1 MKPKSWLGIIFYIL
15 GDLAAAMLAWM
26 LFFLGRKVLMEKLP
40 FDWSLLNDSN
50 FYYGIILIPAG
61 WLFLY
66 IIFDNYKD
74 IYRISRMSMLYQ
86 TFGISGLGVLI
97 LFFSLLLNDWIPRYQ
112 AYYWLIIGLFALHYG
127 ITAIVRLI
135 IITIAKQR
143 LKSGK
148 VGYNTIIIGGNKL
161 AVDLFNNITSRK
173 NTIGYKFIGF
183 IDANGN
189 STNELEAQIPK
200 LGKLDQLA
208 SVIEQEEIEEVVIA
222 IETSDHTKLR
232 NILSTLFDYPVV
244 IKLIPDMYDIL
255 LGSVKMSNVYGAILI
270 EIYPEIMPLWQRLVK
285 RILDM
290 VVSTVALITLL
301 PIYLIIMLLVRLSSD
316 GPIFY
321 RQERI
326 GKGGVPF
333 DIIKFRSMYVD
344 AEQGTPKL
352 SQDNDSRITKWGG
365 IMRKLRLDELPQ
377 FWNVLKGEM
386 SLVGPRPERRFF
398 IDQIVEHAPHYKQL
412 LKVRPGIT
420 SWGQVKYGYASNL
433 DEMLQRLKF
442 DILYIENMSLGLD
455 IRILLA
461 TILTVIQGRG
471 K

>member
-1 MKPKSWLGIIFYIL
+1 MRPKSWLGIMIYML
-15 GDLAAAMLAWM
+15 GDLAAAMIAWT
-26 LFFLGRKVLMEKLP
+26 LFFLGRKVLMEKLA
-40 FDWSLLNDSN
+40 FDWNLLNDSN
-50 FYYGIILIPAG
+50 YYYGIILIPAG
-61 WLFLY
+61 WMFLY
-66 IIFDNYKD
+66 TIIDSYKD
-74 IYRISRMSMLYQ
+74 IYRISRMSMVYQ
-86 TFGISGLGVLI
+86 TFSISAIGVLI

-112 AYYWLIIGLFALHYG
+112 AYYWLLAGLFALHYG
-127 ITAIVRLI
+127 ITILIRLI
-135 IITIAKQR
+135 ILTIAKQQ

-161 AVDLFNNITSRK
+161 AVDLYNSISSRR
-173 NTIGYKFIGF
+173 NRIGYKFIGF

-200 LGKLDQLA
+200 LGKLNQLA
-208 SVIEQEEIEEVVIA
+208 SVIEAEQIEEVVIA
-222 IETSDHTKLR
+222 IETSEHAKLR
-232 NILSTLFDYPVV
+232 SILSTLFDYPVI

-285 RILDM
+285 RLLD
-290 VVSTVALITLL
+290 VLVSIIALVTLL
-301 PIYLIIMLLVRLSSD
+301 PAYLLIMLLVKMSSE
-316 GPIFY
+316 GPVFY

-326 GKGGVPF
+326 GKGGKPF
-333 DIIKFRSMYVD
+333 DIIKFRSMFVNS
-344 AEQGTPKL
+344 EQGTPQL

-377 FWNVLKGEM
+377 FWNVLKGDM

-420 SWGQVKYGYASNL
+420 SWGQVSH
-433 DEMLQRLKF
+433 
-442 DILYIENMSLGLD
+442 
-455 IRILLA
+455 LA
-461 TILTVIQGRG
+461 LIFVS
-471 K
+471 

>member
-1 MKPKSWLGIIFYIL
+1 MKPKSWFGIFLYML
-15 GDLAAAMLAWM
+15 GDLAAALIAWTA
-26 LFFLGRKVLMEKLP
+26 FFLGRKVLMEKVP
-40 FDWSLLNDSN
+40 FDWALLNDSN

-61 WLFLY
+61 WMVLY
-66 IIFDNYKD
+66 IIFDSYKD
-74 IYRISRMSMLYQ
+74 IYRISRLSMLYQ
-86 TFGISGLGVLI
+86 TFGISVLGVLI
-97 LFFSLLLNDWIPRYQ
+97 LFFGLMLNDWIPRYQ
-112 AYYWLIIGLFALHYG
+112 AYYWLLISIFALHYG
-127 ITAIVRLI
+127 ITAIIRMI
-135 IITIAKQR
+135 ILTIAKQQ
-143 LKSGK
+143 LKTGK
-148 VGYNTIIIGGNKL
+148 VGYNTLIIGGNKL
-161 AVDLFNNITSRK
+161 AVDLYTSITSRR
-173 NTIGYKFIGF
+173 NRIGYKFIGF
-183 IDANGN
+183 MDANGN
-189 STNELEAQIPK
+189 STNDLEVHIPK
-200 LGKLDQLA
+200 LGKLDELA
-208 SVIEQEEIEEVVIA
+208 TVIEREQIEEVVIA
-222 IETSDHTKLR
+222 IETSEHAKLR
-232 NILSTLFDYPVV
+232 SILSTLFDYPVV

-255 LGSVKMSNVYGAILI
+255 LGSVKMSSVHGAILI

-285 RILDM
+285 RIIDI
-290 VVSTVALITLL
+290 VVSFSALVALL
-301 PIYLIIMLLVRLSSD
+301 PVYCVIMLLVRLSSE

-326 GKGGVPF
+326 GKGGIPF
-333 DIIKFRSMYVD
+333 DIIKFRSMFVNS
-344 AEQGTPKL
+344 EQGTPKL

-455 IRILLA
+455 MRILLA
-461 TILTVIQGRG
+461 TVITVIQGRG